1 MWMKY
6 FIRLF
11 KYMYHLYFKWFFVH
25 WKKCFS
31 PTPPPPKKKYGKKI
45 NNLFFNFR
53 YIYFVPPPPPTHTHS
68 NPKYP
73 PPPKKNT
80 TAFSM
85 IDYHMLFSL
94 QEKTPLPNKETKH
107 SGCVFCDSIF
117 KNLVE
122 KHHAII
128 RRKRPGGGRGR
139 GRGGR
144 GRGRGRGRP
153 KPKDKMAQLAA
164 YFV

>member
-1 MWMKY
+1 M
-6 FIRLF
+6 I
-11 KYMYHLYFKWFFVH
+11 HLH
-25 WKKCFS
+25 CN
-31 PTPPPPKKKYGKKI
+31 PLPPPKKK
-45 NNLFFNFR
+45 
-53 YIYFVPPPPPTHTHS
+53 IYCIFIL
-68 NPKYP
+68 
-73 PPPKKNT
+73 
-80 TAFSM
+80 
-85 IDYHMLFSL
+85 IDYVFSL

>member
-1 MWMKY
+1 M
-6 FIRLF
+6 FL
-11 KYMYHLYFKWFFVH
+11 
-25 WKKCFS
+25 S
-31 PTPPPPKKKYGKKI
+31 NTPTSQKKYGKKI
-45 NNLFFNFR
+45 NNLFFILDTFTL
-53 YIYFVPPPPPTHTHS
+53 YPPSSPPHTLKPKIPPPPQ
-68 NPKYP
+68 
-73 PPPKKNT
+73 KKNT

-128 RRKRPGGGRGR
+128 RRRGPGGGRGR